1 VQQDL
6 PYQGSGAA
14 ALADGRAED
23 RADGRAEGPPERAPE
38 ADAAA
43 PADGRSWGGRH
54 ALDLRLSVPLVSSR
68 YYLAVLGGRERRN
81 AKRRGDERRRN
92 PLATKWNIAFLAV
105 LGLITGLAL
114 FAVIQFAARFV
125 LETAGVA

>member
-1 VQQDL
+1 MQQDL
-6 PYQGSGAA
+6 RYQGSGTAA
-14 ALADGRAED
+14 WADD
-23 RADGRAEGPPERAPE
+23 RADGRADDRAECAPERAPE
-38 ADAAA
+38 GDAAA

-54 ALDLRLSVPLVSSR
+54 AIDLRLSVPLLASR

-81 AKRRGDERRRN
+81 SKRRTDERRSN